1 MTSPRKYL
9 FDLSFDQPQGPVAVR
24 FARNP
29 AEPIFTRTE
38 LEAARAAAHEE
49 GRQAGL
55 AEGAA
60 TTERR
65 LADAAEAFAAGLASL
80 IERADEIRREAE
92 TRAVEL
98 LRTVTAKAFPALAR
112 MAPLAEIEAMV
123 VDCLREAFEEPRVVL
138 RVAADLFEPMRQ
150 RLDAIAQSCGF
161 SGKFVLLVDDTLG
174 AVDGRL
180 EWADGG
186 AERNTRRLARE
197 LDAALER
204 ALLPPVPASEP
215 SREETPDE

>member
-1 MTSPRKYL
+1 MASPRKYL

-29 AEPIFTRTE
+29 AEPTFTRTE

-55 AEGAA
+55 AEGST

-65 LADAAEAFAAGLASL
+65 LANATEAFAAGLASL
-80 IERADEIRREAE
+80 VECADEIRREPE

-112 MAPLAEIEAMV
+112 REPLAEIEAMV

-138 RVAADLFEPMRQ
+138 RVAASLLEPMRQ
-150 RLDAIAQSCGF
+150 RLDAIAQKSGF

-174 AVDGRL
+174 AGDGPL
-180 EWADGG
+180 GWAAGR
-186 AERNTRRLARE
+186 AAPKTRR
-197 LDAALER
+197 
-204 ALLPPVPASEP
+204 
-215 SREETPDE
+215 SR